1 MNYRL
6 PIRFPFRTDD
16 LDLMFFVRWLIIAV
30 ALGLSVYV
38 GRGTADKVM
47 LVIAGIA
54 GFVILI
60 RWQRLGLL
68 GLVVGTLVVPF
79 SVGTG
84 SQTPISI
91 TVILIPALFG
101 LWLADMIL
109 HRRVHFKSSRVNW
122 ALLAMVLSAIVSFLA
137 GSLPWNVFAKTAPIT
152 AQIGGLAIFVFAAL
166 AFWLIANQINDER
179 WLALLVIAFLVI
191 GALYMAGRLR
201 IPVLSSLSSTMNGF
215 AADGS
220 MFWVWLVALA
230 TGQLLFNRH
239 LHRAAQIFLAL
250 LIAATLAVGWFLA
263 RDWTSGYLPPMIAVG
278 VILWLRS
285 WRLGLLATIVGL
297 LVFVWYG
304 HFSIFNSL
312 VGLKEYSIVTRDVAR
327 QILVE
332 QVFPLSPILGL
343 GPANYYWY
351 TPLYPILG
359 WYVSFNSHNN
369 YVDILMQTGLVGMA
383 CFIWV
388 LAEVGLLAWRLRN
401 KFSGDF
407 AQGYVYAC
415 MGGLVATL
423 VSCWLADWLLPF
435 VYNIGLR
442 GFRASVLAWI
452 FMGGLVTL
460 EHVVRRSDSDKG
472 AMTHEP
478 GIDRADSRGG

>member
-16 LDLMFFVRWLIIAV
+16 LDLMFFVRWLIVAV

-47 LVIAGIA
+47 LLIAGIA

-332 QVFPLSPILGL
+332 QVFPLSALENVQKPCAREKWTSQNL
-343 GPANYYWY
+343 
-351 TPLYPILG
+351 
-359 WYVSFNSHNN
+359 H
-369 YVDILMQTGLVGMA
+369 
-383 CFIWV
+383 
-388 LAEVGLLAWRLRN
+388 WRPKTVFFPGN
-401 KFSGDF
+401 
-407 AQGYVYAC
+407 
-415 MGGLVATL
+415 
-423 VSCWLADWLLPF
+423 
-435 VYNIGLR
+435 
-442 GFRASVLAWI
+442 
-452 FMGGLVTL
+452 
-460 EHVVRRSDSDKG
+460 RRF
-472 AMTHEP
+472 
-478 GIDRADSRGG
+478 